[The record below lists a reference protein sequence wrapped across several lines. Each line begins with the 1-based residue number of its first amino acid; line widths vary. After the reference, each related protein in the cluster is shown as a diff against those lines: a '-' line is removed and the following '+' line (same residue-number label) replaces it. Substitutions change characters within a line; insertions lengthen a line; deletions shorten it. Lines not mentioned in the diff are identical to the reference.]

1 MFVINTLHLFIT
13 SVLSLKKIYAWA
25 IIYYHYLKSMFIYEG
40 LVTIFI
46 NDQSQYKEEF
56 NTLKGF
62 EICDCILL
70 IKKQPFML
78 QIL

>member
-1 MFVINTLHLFIT
+1 
-13 SVLSLKKIYAWA
+13 
-25 IIYYHYLKSMFIYEG
+25 MFIYEG

-70 IKKQPFML
+70 ISKQPFML